1 MFHAAPDTKYKN
13 TMIDSVQAHPAASTA
28 ADDHAAFS
36 LAEVEQRTERTRL
49 LYQGSRLTLLLMVI
63 TSLVFL
69 GTHWGQ
75 GPTAEVLAWSG
86 LICLL
91 ALLRSFQTYA
101 FLNASP
107 QEQSHPRW
115 LRFFLLTTAGSAVLL
130 DYAILELAIS
140 GPFLQQAVLLGSVAS
155 VIFAGGVACGVSLRA
170 FGTFAIPALLPASV
184 VLLSSGDALL
194 QGWGVLASI
203 VLLTLG
209 MLAWQI
215 NRLVTTSL
223 QQRLHNQLLIRRLE
237 SMRSQATELNGNL
250 AREVEQRRSAESQ
263 LRTAFDGLERRVNE
277 RTAEL
282 ARTAAELRESEARL
296 TLALDASELGMWDWD
311 LANDEVHHSKMD
323 VIFGVGQSDRL
334 RLAEQQ
340 RPELHADDGPRVRRD
355 LIAHLKGET
364 ETYAVQYRA
373 LKHDGNSVWIED
385 RGRVIERSADGRA
398 LRMIGTRRDISDSR
412 RQAEQ
417 LRLAATVFEAAG
429 EGMAIMDPEFRL
441 LAVNQACCMLSGYSR
456 EELIGHSVA
465 RLASSEDSRQQY
477 AGIRARLLSDGSWE
491 GELIETRKSGE
502 VYPQWAQLR
511 VVRDSQGNVSNIVA
525 FVSDLSVRRQV
536 EERLRYLTHFDE
548 LTGLANRALL
558 KERLHAVCERSRH
571 RNRGVAVL
579 YLDID
584 RFKVLNESLGH
595 DAADQ
600 LLREISRRLSM
611 TLSEADTI
619 ARLSGDEFVV
629 VLEGYGSLA
638 NLAHSGSHLLSRIRK
653 PIQIGDQELVV
664 SASIGVSLLPDN
676 SREAATLLLQA
687 NMAMQHAKHLGG
699 NTLQFFTERLQGS
712 SLDNLKMENQLRRA
726 LEDGQLEVF
735 YQPRLN
741 VAEDC
746 LDAAEALVRWR
757 HPQKGLIAPGFFIP
771 LAEQT
776 GLIIPL
782 GEFVLRQA
790 CKQARQWQ
798 LDGVAEIRVSV
809 NLSVKQLRQGNF
821 VSLVRQVLE
830 ETGLPPDRLELE
842 LTESQLL
849 DDIDNSISISRQLR
863 ALGVKLAIDDFGTG
877 YSSLSYLKRFPV
889 DFVKIDRSFISELDQ
904 VGEDSAIVRAIIAMV
919 HSLELKVVAEGV
931 ETQAQMDFL
940 KAHGCDEMQGYLIS
954 RPVPANE
961 FVKLLL

>member
-1 MFHAAPDTKYKN
+1 
-13 TMIDSVQAHPAASTA
+13 MIDSAQAHPSATKAVEN
-28 ADDHAAFS
+28 HAALR
-36 LAEVEQRTERTRL
+36 LAETDQRTERTRL
-49 LYQGSRLTLLLMVI
+49 LYQGSRLAVLLMAL
-63 TSLVFL
+63 TSVVF
-69 GTHWGQ
+69 
-75 GPTAEVLAWSG
+75 PAVLWSEESSVE
-86 LICLL
+86 LAIWSSLTFLL
-91 ALLRSFQTYA
+91 AVLRLHQTHQ
-101 FLNASP
+101 FLMASP
-107 QEQSHPRW
+107 DDQSNARW
-115 LRFFLLTTAGSAVLL
+115 LTTFLLTSALSAVLFG
-130 DYAILELAIS
+130 YAITELAVG
-140 GPFLQQAVLLGSVAS
+140 GPFLQEAVLLGSLAS
-155 VIFAGGVACGVSLRA
+155 VIVASGVACGVSMRA

-184 VLLSSGDALL
+184 LLLSSGEPQL

-203 VLLTLG
+203 VLFTLS
-209 MLAWQI
+209 MIAWQI
-215 NRLVTTSL
+215 NRLVTSSL
-223 QQRLHNQLLIRRLE
+223 QQRQHNQLLIRRLE
-237 SMRSQATELNGNL
+237 SMRSEASELNGNL
-250 AREVEQRRSAESQ
+250 AREIEQRRHAESQ
-263 LRTAFDGLERRVNE
+263 LREAYEGLEQRVNQ

-282 ARTAAELRESEARL
+282 AKTATELRESETRL
-296 TLALDASELGMWDWD
+296 TLAMEASKLGMWDWD
-311 LANDEVHHSKMD
+311 LVNGEVHHSKMD
-323 VIFGVGQSDRL
+323 VLFGVGQSDRL

-340 RPELHADDGPRVRRD
+340 RPELHAEDGPRVRRD

-364 ETYAVQYRA
+364 ETYTVQYRA
-373 LKHDGNSVWIED
+373 LQHDGNSVWIED

-398 LRMIGTRRDISDSR
+398 LRMIGTRRDISESR

-429 EGMAIMDPEFRL
+429 EGMAIMDPEYRL
-441 LAVNQACCMLSGYSR
+441 LAVNQACCTLSGYTR
-456 EELIGHSVA
+456 EELIGQSVA
-465 RLASSEDSRQQY
+465 LLASSEDSRQQY
-477 AGIRARLLSDGSWE
+477 AAIRARLVTDGSWE

-511 VVRDSQGNVSNIVA
+511 VVRDSQGNVSNVVA

-548 LTGLANRALL
+548 LTGLANRTLL
-558 KERLHAVCERSRH
+558 KERLHAACERSRS
-571 RNRGVAVL
+571 RSRGLAVF
-579 YLDID
+579 YLDLD

-600 LLREISRRLSM
+600 LLREVSRRLST
-611 TLSEADTI
+611 TLSDADTI

-638 NLAHSGSHLLSRIRK
+638 NLAHSGSHLLSRLRK
-653 PIQIGDQELVV
+653 PILIGDQELVV
-664 SASIGVSLLPDN
+664 SASIGVSLMPDN

-699 NTLQFFTERLQGS
+699 NTLQFFTDRLQVS

-741 VAEDC
+741 VAEDR

-771 LAEQT
+771 LAEET

-798 LDGVAEIRVSV
+798 LEGVAEIRVSV

-830 ETGLPPDRLELE
+830 ETGLPADRLELE

-849 DDIDNSISISRQLR
+849 DDIDNAINISRQLR

-954 RPVPANE
+954 RPVPADE
-961 FVKLLL
+961 FVKLLV

>member
-1 MFHAAPDTKYKN
+1 
-13 TMIDSVQAHPAASTA
+13 MIDSAQAHPSATKAVEN
-28 ADDHAAFS
+28 HAALR
-36 LAEVEQRTERTRL
+36 LAEADQRTERTRL
-49 LYQGSRLTLLLMVI
+49 LYQGSRLAVLLMAL
-63 TSLVFL
+63 TSVVF
-69 GTHWGQ
+69 
-75 GPTAEVLAWSG
+75 PAVLWSEESSVE
-86 LICLL
+86 LAIWSSLTFLL
-91 ALLRSFQTYA
+91 AVLRLHQTHQ
-101 FLNASP
+101 FLMASP
-107 QEQSHPRW
+107 DDQSNARW
-115 LRFFLLTTAGSAVLL
+115 LTTFLLTSTLSAVLFG
-130 DYAILELAIS
+130 YAITELAVG
-140 GPFLQQAVLLGSVAS
+140 GPFLQEAVLLGSLAS
-155 VIFAGGVACGVSLRA
+155 VIVASGVACGVSMRA

-184 VLLSSGDALL
+184 LLLSSGEPQL

-203 VLLTLG
+203 VLFTLS
-209 MLAWQI
+209 MIAWQI
-215 NRLVTTSL
+215 NRLVTSSL
-223 QQRLHNQLLIRRLE
+223 QQRQHNQLLIRRLE
-237 SMRSQATELNGNL
+237 SMRSEASELNGNL
-250 AREVEQRRSAESQ
+250 AREIEQRRHAESQ
-263 LRTAFDGLERRVNE
+263 LREAYEGLEQRVNQ

-282 ARTAAELRESEARL
+282 AKTATELRESETRL
-296 TLALDASELGMWDWD
+296 TLAMEASKLGMWDWD
-311 LANDEVHHSKMD
+311 LVNGEVHHSKMD
-323 VIFGVGQSDRL
+323 VLFGVGQSDRL

-340 RPELHADDGPRVRRD
+340 RPELHAEDGPRVRRD

-364 ETYAVQYRA
+364 ETYTVQYRA
-373 LKHDGNSVWIED
+373 LQHDGNSVWIED

-398 LRMIGTRRDISDSR
+398 LRMIGTRRDISESR

-429 EGMAIMDPEFRL
+429 EGMAIMDPEYRL
-441 LAVNQACCMLSGYSR
+441 LAVNQACCTLSGYTR
-456 EELIGHSVA
+456 EELIGQSVA
-465 RLASSEDSRQQY
+465 LLASSEDSRQQY
-477 AGIRARLLSDGSWE
+477 AAIRARLVTDGSWE

-511 VVRDSQGNVSNIVA
+511 VVRDSQGNVSNVVA

-548 LTGLANRALL
+548 LTGLANRTLL
-558 KERLHAVCERSRH
+558 KERLHAACERSRS
-571 RNRGVAVL
+571 RSRGLAVF
-579 YLDID
+579 YLDLD

-600 LLREISRRLSM
+600 LLREVSRRLST
-611 TLSEADTI
+611 TLSDADTI

-638 NLAHSGSHLLSRIRK
+638 NLAHSGSHLLSRLRK
-653 PIQIGDQELVV
+653 PILIGDQELVV
-664 SASIGVSLLPDN
+664 SASIGVSLMPDN

-699 NTLQFFTERLQGS
+699 NTLQFFTDRLQVS

-741 VAEDC
+741 VAEDR

-771 LAEQT
+771 LAEET

-798 LDGVAEIRVSV
+798 LEGVAEIRVSV

-830 ETGLPPDRLELE
+830 ETGLPADRLELE

-849 DDIDNSISISRQLR
+849 DDIDNAINISRQLR

-954 RPVPANE
+954 RPVPADE
-961 FVKLLL
+961 FVKLLV